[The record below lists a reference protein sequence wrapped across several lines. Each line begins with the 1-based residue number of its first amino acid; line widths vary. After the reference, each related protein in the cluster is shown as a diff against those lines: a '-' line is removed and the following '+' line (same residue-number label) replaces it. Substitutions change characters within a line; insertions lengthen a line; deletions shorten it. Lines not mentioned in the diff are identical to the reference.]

1 MICTVNAI
9 DTNSEDTQTVLC
21 FEMNADA
28 CGQSIN
34 KYMGVINASITS
46 GEVEEEAGRWN
57 QLWSILCKQQEEG
70 YKVDMVSSA
79 YAQCGWSEAHECLL
93 DY

>member
-34 KYMGVINASITS
+34 KYMGVISASITS
-46 GEVEEEAGRWN
+46 GEMEEEAGR
-57 QLWSILCKQQEEG
+57 
-70 YKVDMVSSA
+70 
-79 YAQCGWSEAHECLL
+79 
-93 DY
+93 